1 MAAADKQ
8 ITYYD
13 FWGKSDTADW
23 HPLVYHLLDVA
34 AVGQVFLQQNGL
46 FRAKMAGLL
55 HLSEYDLT
63 RFICFFLALHDLGKF
78 SSAFQGLRA
87 DIHSVLQPQATP
99 LPYSM
104 RHDSLGFLLFKE
116 RCLKAFPRLSGL
128 FVEKAL
134 FSRAILD
141 SEIPSILMSIT
152 TGHHGTPPRTSKG
165 LPTHIRTFF
174 ADDDIAA
181 AMTFIT
187 DCHRL
192 FISQEPLL
200 TTDRTETAL
209 KTHSFTLAGFAVLC
223 DWLGSHRAY
232 FSYGSES
239 NYQSKRLQLQEYW
252 PLALECARKA
262 VQASGLLPSRFREH
276 LGSQQLFPDFELTP
290 LQQYAENISIPQG
303 AQLWILEDV
312 TGAGKTEAAFILTG
326 RIANQCQ
333 VDGCFIGLPTMATA
347 NGMYRRTH
355 AIYRKL
361 YTAESQPSLILAHS
375 NAQLDSGFRSTIVTE
390 THPETGAYETGK
402 NPDMTAGALCSAW
415 LADSSKKSLLAQI
428 GVGTIDQALLGVLL
442 AKFQSLRLFGLS
454 NKVLVL
460 DEIHAYDEY
469 MNELICCLLTYLAS
483 STTPVI
489 MLSAT
494 IPAILRQRFLEA
506 YNSGLPEPTAL
517 NPESTE
523 APFPLVS
530 CLSATGLIQSDFGEI
545 KTRPSVRRTV
555 EAHFVHSHNAVLS
568 IIRDA
573 IDSGRCCCWILNTV
587 SDAITANDLLH
598 SVPGIDREKLH
609 LFHARFAMGDRL
621 RIESAVL
628 DRFGK
633 NSTARERSGRV
644 LIATQVVEQ
653 SLDLDF
659 DVLITDLPPIDL
671 LIQRAGRLM
680 RHSRDAK
687 GNPIPGSDERGIA
700 RLYVHAPEFLTEP
713 DARWYKQKFRGG
725 SLVYGNH
732 SQLWNTQRV
741 LREKQSFVMPDDAR
755 QLIESVY
762 GRDTLIPEGLR
773 ENQLSIERKQKKEIS
788 EAANNRIDLTAGY
801 TWVNDAQWDD
811 LRAPTRLGLPTTRVL
826 LLRFADERLHLW
838 HRNEYAFANSQLTLM
853 EYVLAEELSGDDFA
867 AWNAILPALIK
878 NLREQLPGKGD
889 GLVLLPL
896 EYQMQTLN
904 WQGYALGN
912 GKKKTKYI
920 YTENTGLIKDR
931 EWKPI

>member
-1 MAAADKQ
+1 MAAVDKQ

-34 AVGQVFLQQNGL
+34 GVGQVFLQQNEV
-46 FRAKMAGLL
+46 FRAKMATLL
-55 HLSEYDLT
+55 HMSEVDLT

-78 SSAFQGLRA
+78 SSAFQGLRS
-87 DIHSVLQPQATP
+87 DILSVLQPEATP
-99 LPYSM
+99 LPYSL
-104 RHDSLGFLLFKE
+104 RHDSLGFLFFKK

-134 FSRAILD
+134 FSQTILE

-165 LPTHIRTFF
+165 LPTHIHTFF

-181 AMTFIT
+181 ALAFIT
-187 DCHRL
+187 DCHAM
-192 FISQEPLL
+192 FIDQVPLL
-200 TTDRTETAL
+200 TTDRTESAL

-239 NYQSKRLQLQEYW
+239 NYRNKKLPLREYW
-252 PLALECARKA
+252 PLALACARKA
-262 VQASGLLPSRFREH
+262 VQASGLLPSRFQKH

-290 LQQYAENISIPQG
+290 LQQYVENVSIPQG

-326 RIANQCQ
+326 RIANQGQ
-333 VDGCFIGLPTMATA
+333 VDGCFIALPTMATA
-347 NGMYRRTH
+347 NGMYRRTQ

-361 YTAESQPSLILAHS
+361 YTLESQPSLVLAHS
-375 NAQLDSGFRSTIVTE
+375 NARLDSGFRSTIVTE
-390 THPETGAYETGK
+390 THPETGAYDTGK
-402 NPDMTAGALCSAW
+402 NPDLTAGALCSAW
-415 LADSSKKSLLAQI
+415 LADSAKKSLLAQI

-442 AKFQSLRLFGLS
+442 ARFQSLRLFGLS
-454 NKVLVL
+454 NKILVL

-483 STTPVI
+483 NTTPVI

-494 IPAILRQRFLEA
+494 IPAVLRQRFLEA
-506 YNSGLPEPTAL
+506 YNSGLADPVAIGT
-517 NPESTE
+517 ESTA

-530 CLSATGLIQSDFGEI
+530 CLSATGLMQSDFEEI
-545 KTRPSVRRTV
+545 KTRPTVRRTV
-555 EAHFVHSHNAVLS
+555 EAHFLYAQNTVLS
-568 IIRDA
+568 TISDV
-573 IDSGRCCCWILNTV
+573 IDSGKCCCWILNTV
-587 SDAITANDLLH
+587 SDAIAAYDLLH
-598 SVPGIDREKLH
+598 SVPGIDREKMH

-621 RIESAVL
+621 RIESNVL
-628 DRFGK
+628 DWFGK
-633 NSTARERSGRV
+633 NSTALERNGRV

-659 DVLITDLPPIDL
+659 DVLITDLAPIDL

-680 RHSRDAK
+680 RHSRDAH
-687 GNPIPGSDERGIA
+687 GNPISRPDERGTA
-700 RLYVHAPEFLTEP
+700 RLYIHAPEFTADP
-713 DARWYKQKFRGG
+713 DAGWYRQKFRGG
-725 SLVYGNH
+725 ALVYGNH

-741 LREKQSFVMPDDAR
+741 LLEKQGFAMPDDAR
-755 QLIESVY
+755 FLIEAVY
-762 GRDTLIPEGLR
+762 GRGTVIPEGLKA
-773 ENQLSIERKQKKEIS
+773 NQQYTERKQKQDLS
-788 EAANNRIDLTAGY
+788 AAVNNLIDLAAGY

-826 LLRFADERLHLW
+826 LLRFAEDRLHLW
-838 HRNEYAFANSQLTLM
+838 HRGEYAFANSQLTLM
-853 EYVLAEELSGDDFA
+853 EYMLAEELSVSDFSE
-867 AWNAILPALIK
+867 WNVLLPGLLK
-878 NLREQLPGKGD
+878 NFRAQLPGKGD
-889 GLVLLPL
+889 GLMLLPL
-896 EYQMQTLN
+896 ECRAETQCWEGFAFATGQ
-904 WQGYALGN
+904 
-912 GKKKTKYI
+912 KKTKYI
-920 YTENTGLIKDR
+920 YTENTGLIKDK